1 MQFRINIHGILLNQ
15 QAGSL
20 EITLALDAL
29 NFSKQLAEEMAELG
43 IIINLHISL
52 RRNDIALTVLQNIL
66 GRSIVH
72 IHLHQFHSTLGM
84 LHHPPGYQRTV
95 AHVGFLYLVAFLD
108 ADGLGEQ
115 TVHQITV
122 ILSLICLIIRSQTQF
137 YQFMVGYIIESE
149 KIGSCL
155 FYRTAIRLQCIRV
168 GTRQELSATM
178 SQTLMQVGMQIIG
191 NILVLIHQT
200 DGILVDNE
208 FIAETIA
215 LSCLVICL
223 GQVTDGHTL
232 RTIFLTDPVGIR
244 KIDADGR
251 SWILFATQHRST
263 DDIGCNTLHL
273 RLAETWVYR

>member
-1 MQFRINIHGILLNQ
+1 
-15 QAGSL
+15 
-20 EITLALDAL
+20 
-29 NFSKQLAEEMAELG
+29 
-43 IIINLHISL
+43 
-52 RRNDIALTVLQNIL
+52 
-66 GRSIVH
+66 
-72 IHLHQFHSTLGM
+72 M

-122 ILSLICLIIRSQTQF
+122 ILSLVCLIIRSQTQF
-137 YQFMVGYIIESE
+137 YQFMVSYIIESE
-149 KIGSCL
+149 KISSRL

-168 GTRQELSATM
+168 GTRQKQSATM
-178 SQTLMQVGMQIIG
+178 SQTLMQVGMQIIS

-200 DGILVDNE
+200 DGILIDNE
-208 FIAETIA
+208 FITETIA
-215 LSCLVICL
+215 LSSFVICL
-223 GQVTDGHTL
+223 GQITDGHTL

-244 KIDADGR
+244 EIDADGR

-263 DDIGCNTLHL
+263 NDIGCNTLHL